1 MAIITLTTD
10 MGTRDHYVAVVK
22 AAIMQQ
28 EPSATV
34 VDITHE
40 VRAFH
45 TGMAAHVVRNAFP
58 AFPEGSIHIIGVNP
72 EADAMTAHL
81 VARHD
86 GHYFVTA
93 DNGILP
99 LVFEGR
105 PYEAFEL
112 TMKLDDHHAA
122 FPTRSVFV
130 KAACHLARGG
140 TPETIGRRMPGLRE
154 LIGFAPS
161 IQENAI
167 VGRVTYVDHYGNVM
181 TNIRRAL
188 FEELVGPRP
197 FRIRFGRAAYDLT
210 HIHTTYG
217 DVPSGVCLAF
227 FNASNHLEI
236 AVNRGSDSNGGGASR
251 LLGLHEGDA
260 VRVEFSRKA

>member
-40 VRAFH
+40 VRPFH
-45 TGMAAHVVRNAFP
+45 TGMAAHVARNAFP
-58 AFPEGSIHIIGVNP
+58 AFPPGSIHIIGVNP
-72 EADAMTAHL
+72 EADALTVHVA
-81 VARHD
+81 ARHQ
-86 GHYFVTA
+86 GHFFITA

-99 LVFEGR
+99 LIFEGGA
-105 PYEAFEL
+105 YEAFEL

-140 TPETIGRRMPGLRE
+140 TPETIGQRMNGLRE

-161 IQENAI
+161 ILENAI
-167 VGRVTYVDHYGNVM
+167 VGRATYVDHYGNVM
-181 TNIRRAL
+181 TNIKRAL
-188 FEELVGPRP
+188 FEEMKADRP
-197 FRIRFGRAAYDLT
+197 FRIRFGRVADDIT
-210 HIHTTYG
+210 RIHSTYS
-217 DVPSGVCLAF
+217 DVPNGLSVAF
-227 FNASNHLEI
+227 FNASGHLEI
-236 AVNRGSDSNGGGASR
+236 AVNKGSDGSGGGASK

-260 VRVEFSRKA
+260 VRVEFGARK